1 MPTSIIQKTK
11 HKALDKVCPKK
22 KRRTKIKANPWYNK
36 QLKALADKVK
46 KANKS
51 SKRLLGESKV
61 YYKSLNIKSYV
72 NREEGPLEK
81 I

>member
-1 MPTSIIQKTK
+1 MHQLYKKIN
-11 HKALDKVCPKK
+11 KALDKACPKK

-46 KANKS
+46 KAYKS

-72 NREEGPLEK
+72 NREERPHGK